1 MMTPQRICI
10 EALREKYCVAGE
22 SEAIDVQR
30 RVARALASVEQDP
43 ARWEP
48 VFLDAQIRGV
58 VMGGRINSSAGTA
71 ARIDVDQLF
80 RATGRRCDLA
90 QRRGRQTRHLRGAA
104 GSHRDHAARRRR
116 WLRLLPTATTRC
128 VRHDDAIGSER
139 AGFIH
144 ARVRSIVRDRRI
156 GRCAPRCADGH
167 AAHRSS

>member
-30 RVARALASVEQDP
+30 RVARAVSSVEQDP

-71 ARIDVDQLF
+71 RESTWINCFVQPVGDSISKR
-80 RATGRRCDLA
+80 RATASPASTSR
-90 QRRGRQTRHLRGAA
+90 
-104 GSHRDHAARRRR
+104 
-116 WLRLLPTATTRC
+116 
-128 VRHDDAIGSER
+128 
-139 AGFIH
+139 
-144 ARVRSIVRDRRI
+144 
-156 GRCAPRCADGH
+156 
-167 AAHRSS
+167 